1 MDRLSFF
8 AKRRKPFLF
17 VIDYE
22 KKEVFVEEIEKL
34 KNIHFKVPG
43 FRNYTLPPKIYPKI
57 VSKKPISFSEYEKMF
72 EEVQRQIRLGNTYL
86 LNLTAST
93 PITTDASLLE
103 IFYTTKAKF
112 KLYFQDRFICFSP
125 ERFIQIENNTIRTY
139 PMKGTIDASLPDAHK
154 KILANP
160 KEMAEHVMIV
170 DLLRNDLNMVAS
182 NVRVKRFRY
191 IDEIKAGDKKLLQVS
206 SEIEGKLPANWYEY
220 LGEIFDKLLPAGSI
234 TGTPKKSTCNII
246 QQIEKTP
253 RGFYTGV
260 FGYFDGKNLDSAVM
274 IRFIEQHDNKLYYKS
289 GGGITI
295 DSDAQ
300 KEYREL
306 LDKIYIPV

>member
-8 AKRRKPFLF
+8 AKRRIPFLF

-22 KKEVFVEEIEKL
+22 KKEIFAQEITKL
-34 KNIHFKVPG
+34 KNIFFKVPG
-43 FRNYTLPPKIYPKI
+43 FRNFALPPKTYPKI
-57 VSKKPISFSEYEKMF
+57 LSKKPLSFNEYKEMF
-72 EEVQRQIRLGNTYL
+72 DAVQRQIRLGNTYL

-125 ERFIQIENNTIRTY
+125 ERFVKIKNNTIHTY
-139 PMKGTIDASLPDAHK
+139 PMKGTIDASIPDAQQ
-154 KILANP
+154 KILANQ

-170 DLLRNDLNMVAS
+170 DLLRNDLNMVAA

-191 IDEIKAGDKKLLQVS
+191 IDEIVAGEKKLLQVS
-206 SEIEGKLPANWYEY
+206 SEIVGTLPNNWHEH

-234 TGTPKKSTCNII
+234 TGTPKKSTCKII
-246 QQIEKTP
+246 QTIEKEP

-274 IRFIEQHDNKLYYKS
+274 IRFIEQHNNKLYYKS

-295 DSDAQ
+295 DSDAK
-300 KEYREL
+300 KEYQEL
-306 LDKIYIPV
+306 LDKIYIPI